1 MQMHLIKICDIF
13 GPNLGQIYPSGKKK
27 IAFSARLLRH
37 IWRCAGNPETD
48 LMVKNSIFP
57 AIAWYILVLEGSG
70 GLPTIYVNGGFLT
83 MATLESI
90 LNIV

>member
-1 MQMHLIKICDIF
+1 MTFLVLI
-13 GPNLGQIYPSGKKK
+13 LGKSIRLVKKK
-27 IAFSARLLRH
+27 VFSAILLRH
-37 IWRCAGNPETD
+37 IWRHGNPETD

-83 MATLESI
+83 MATLDI
-90 LNIV
+90 AFLNIL

>member
-27 IAFSARLLRH
+27 IAFSAILLRQ
-37 IWRCAGNPETD
+37 IWRHGNPETD

-83 MATLESI
+83 MATLDI
-90 LNIV
+90 AFLNIL